1 MDGFMPCPGR
11 SPLAAGGRPRESY
24 STPPQV
30 VQHIGKQEAEIHS
43 YPAQCIFTLLSPH
56 PPIIAAM
63 NVEQNEQ
70 SHRLRRTKIIAT
82 LGPATDDPEVLEGVI
97 RAGADVLRLNM
108 SHGTVEEQAARAR
121 MVRKISAGLGREVA
135 LLADL
140 QGPKIRI
147 ERFENGSVEL
157 AAGDEFTLDAADT
170 VTPGDRNRVGVS
182 YPGLVNDVKFD
193 DLLLLDDGLISM
205 RVKSI
210 ADGRIVC
217 EVENGGI
224 LKDRKG
230 LNLKGGG
237 LSLSGIAE
245 HDLPHIIA
253 AAELDA
259 DYLAVSFVSNA
270 EDMNRARRLLREAG
284 SKASLIAK
292 IERVE
297 AIHNLE
303 DICDASEAVLVA
315 RGDLGVEIGD
325 EELPGLQKRIIQTAL
340 KHNRVVATAT
350 QMMQSMV
357 ENPVPT
363 RAEVLDVA
371 NAVIDGTDAVM
382 LSAET
387 AVGKHP
393 VKVIEAMNRICL
405 GAERHTDREGDIT
418 QLNVRFQRIDQAI
431 AMAAM
436 FMATNVSIQ
445 AIIALTESGSTAQW
459 LSRVQSS
466 VPIYALSPNAASRRR
481 MALFRNVNPAHHQP
495 KGNNVE
501 EVVEE
506 AMQVLWRLGA
516 VTAGDRVILTM
527 GDRMGDQG
535 GTNTLRLIR
544 VNREGGYDHQTEL
557 DFYRSG
563 N

>member
-1 MDGFMPCPGR
+1 
-11 SPLAAGGRPRESY
+11 
-24 STPPQV
+24 
-30 VQHIGKQEAEIHS
+30 
-43 YPAQCIFTLLSPH
+43 
-56 PPIIAAM
+56 M
-63 NVEQNEQ
+63 NVELTEKD
-70 SHRLRRTKIIAT
+70 RGLRRTKIIAT
-82 LGPATDDPEVLEGVI
+82 LGPATDEREVLEGII

-108 SHGTVEEQAARAR
+108 SHGSLEEQATRAS
-121 MVRKISAGLGREVA
+121 MVRDVSAGLGREVA

-140 QGPKIRI
+140 QGPKIRV

-157 AAGDEFTLDAADT
+157 TGGDEFTLDAGGAAIT
-170 VTPGDRNRVGVS
+170 GDQNQVGVS
-182 YPGLVNDVKFD
+182 YPGLVKDVVRG
-193 DLLLLDDGLISM
+193 DLLLLDDGMISM
-205 RVKSI
+205 CVKSV
-210 ADGRIVC
+210 DGGRVVC
-217 EVENGGI
+217 EVVNGGI
-224 LKDRKG
+224 LRDRKG

-245 HDLPHIIA
+245 HDLPHIRA
-253 AAELDA
+253 AAEMDV
-259 DYLAVSFVSNA
+259 DYVAVSFASDA
-270 EDMNRARRLLREAG
+270 EDMNLARRLLREAH
-284 SKASLIAK
+284 SKASLMAK

-297 AIHNLE
+297 AINNLAE
-303 DICDASEAVLVA
+303 ICDASDAVLVA
-315 RGDLGVEIGD
+315 RGDLAVEIGD
-325 EELPGLQKRIIQTAL
+325 EELPGLQKRIIRTAL

-405 GAERHTDREGDIT
+405 GAERHFDREGDVT

-436 FMATNVSIQ
+436 FMATNVPIQ

-481 MALFRNVNPAHHQP
+481 MALFRNVFPTQHLP
-495 KGNNVE
+495 KGGAIE
-501 EVVEE
+501 EDIEE
-506 AMQVLWRLGA
+506 ALQVLWRLGA

-535 GTNTLRLIR
+535 STNTLRLIR
-544 VNREGGYDHQTEL
+544 IDEGGTHDHRTEL
-557 DFYRSG
+557 DSYHYAG
-563 N
+563 